1 MARRQLEP
9 ERVARVRR
17 RLQGRWRKARVSP
30 DGNRRYTESV
40 STTPNFVPNE
50 SELVFCSDNT
60 FTLRRD
66 ALFRSEPSY
75 LLRGALG
82 TPMNVHLGECPRFD
96 SFTASTCYDAM
107 KDRADLVEKK
117 TGRKE
122 SHAFFDTFMDVS
134 EVKGADGS
142 WHSDLRNRI
151 TDEYIDW
158 TAREI
163 VAYATFLRA
172 TRIVYKPYGQVAFD
186 NLHRIIAAV
195 TRILNEGV

>member
-1 MARRQLEP
+1 M
-9 ERVARVRR
+9 VRAGDM
-17 RLQGRWRKARVSP
+17 LYIDSGEGRCRKARVSP
-30 DGNRRYTESV
+30 DGTRRYTASV
-40 STTPNFVPNE
+40 SYMPHFVPDE
-50 SELVFCSDNT
+50 SELDFNSDGT
-60 FTLRRD
+60 FFFRD
-66 ALFRSEPSY
+66 ASSFRSQPAF

-82 TPMNVHLGECPRFD
+82 TPMHVHLGECPRFD

-107 KDRADLVEKK
+107 KDRADLVEMK

-151 TDEYIDW
+151 TDEYINW
-158 TAREI
+158 TAHEI

-172 TRIVYKPYGQVAFD
+172 TRIVYKPYGQVAFET
-186 NLHRIIAAV
+186 LHRSIAAV
-195 TRILNEGV
+195 TRIQNEGV